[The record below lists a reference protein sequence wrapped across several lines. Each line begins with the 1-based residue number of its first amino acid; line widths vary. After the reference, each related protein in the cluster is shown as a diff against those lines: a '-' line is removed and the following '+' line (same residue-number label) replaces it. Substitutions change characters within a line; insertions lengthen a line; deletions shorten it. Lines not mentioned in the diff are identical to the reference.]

1 MIPDSIRKQL
11 REGSSSTVEFLAGAK
26 DFSPIGRT
34 VCAFLNGKGGDIFCG
49 VSDGGEIVGVPD
61 APGIAD
67 RLRRHL
73 QKAITPHAPLLSV
86 TVDEE
91 DSRSIVTIEIP
102 AGTQGPYLYEGAA
115 YIRRG
120 AATRAAD
127 AATLHHLL
135 QAASVATE
143 LWEKRV
149 STALEN
155 DDLDTEE
162 LEALMKESAKAGR
175 FVFEKPDDRLDVLRQ
190 LGLVRGG
197 QFTQA
202 ADVLFASNPA
212 LRHPQIRVRATCFEE
227 DKESDRF
234 LDDKVFEGPLVQM
247 LVGVEKFILRNM
259 RTAVSFRDKGLQTD
273 DRAEY
278 PPGAIREGLV
288 NALAHRDYASFH
300 GGVAVRL
307 YPSRLEIWNA
317 GHLPSPLKPGDLK
330 RNHPSIP
337 VNPDIVHVLYIRGYM
352 NRIGRGTQRIVNL
365 CREHG
370 LKSPAWR
377 DNSTG
382 ITLTLFAQAGG
393 QGKVG
398 SLNPR
403 QEALL
408 EGIKPGEEIRPGV
421 YQRRYAEGVTER
433 QARRDLAEL
442 EDANL
447 LERVGAGATTRYRRT
462 ERDWKGRK
470 RT

>member
-1 MIPDSIRKQL
+1 MIPDSIKKQI
-11 REGSSSTVEFLAGAK
+11 REGQAATVAFIAGAK
-26 DFSPIGRT
+26 DFAPIGRA

-49 VSDGGEIVGVPD
+49 VSDGGEILGVPH

-67 RLRRHL
+67 QLRKHL
-73 QKAITPHAPLLSV
+73 QESITPHAPLLSV
-86 TVDEE
+86 TVDDE
-91 DSRSIVTIEIP
+91 DGRNIVTIEIP
-102 AGTQGPYLYEGAA
+102 AGTQGPYVYEGAA

-120 AATRAAD
+120 TMTQAAD
-127 AATLHHLL
+127 AATLHRLL

-143 LWEKRV
+143 LWEKRI
-149 STALEN
+149 STALEYG
-155 DDLDTEE
+155 DFDTREFD
-162 LEALMKESAKAGR
+162 ALMKEASKAGR
-175 FVFEKPDDRLDVLRQ
+175 FVFEKPDARLDVLRQ
-190 LGLVRGG
+190 LGLSKGG

-234 LDDKVFEGPLVQM
+234 LDDKVFEGPLVHM
-247 LVGVEKFILRNM
+247 LERAEKFILRNI
-259 RTAVSFRDKGLQTD
+259 RTGVSFRGKGLQTD

-278 PPGAIREGLV
+278 PPEAIREGLV
-288 NALAHRDYASFH
+288 NALAHRDYASFY

-307 YPSRLEIWNA
+307 YPARLEIWNA

-330 RNHPSIP
+330 KNHPSIP

-352 NRIGRGTQRIVNL
+352 NRIGRGTQKIVNL

-370 LKSPAWR
+370 LRSPSWR
-377 DNSTG
+377 DDSTG
-382 ITLTLFAQAGG
+382 VTLTLFAQAGSHD
-393 QGKVG
+393 KAG

-408 EGIKPGEEIRPGV
+408 VRIKPGEEIRPGE
-421 YQRRYAEGVTER
+421 YLRQYAEGVTER
-433 QARRDLAEL
+433 QARRDLTEL

-462 ERDWKGRK
+462 ERVWRGRN

>member
-11 REGSSSTVEFLAGAK
+11 REGNSSTVEFLDGAK
-26 DFSPIGRT
+26 DFAPIGRA

-49 VSDGGEIVGVPD
+49 VSDGGGIVGVPD
-61 APGIAD
+61 ALGTAD
-67 RLRRHL
+67 RLRKHL
-73 QKAITPHAPLLSV
+73 QEAITPHAPLLSV
-86 TVDEE
+86 TVDDE
-91 DSRSIVTIEIP
+91 DGRSIVTIEMP
-102 AGTQGPYLYEGAA
+102 AGTQGPYVYEGAA
-115 YIRRG
+115 YVRHG
-120 AATRAAD
+120 AATQAAE
-127 AATLHHLL
+127 AATLHRLL

-149 STALEN
+149 STALES
-155 DDLDTEE
+155 DDLEALE
-162 LEALMKESAKAGR
+162 LEALMKEAAKAGR
-175 FVFEKPDDRLDVLRQ
+175 FVFEKPDNRHEVLRQ
-190 LGLVRGG
+190 LGLTRGG

-202 ADVLFASNPA
+202 ADVLFARNPA
-212 LRHPQIRVRATCFEE
+212 LRHPQIRIRATCFEE

-247 LVGVEKFILRNM
+247 LERAEQFILRNM
-259 RTAVSFRDKGLQTD
+259 RTAVSFRGKGLQTD

-278 PPGAIREGLV
+278 PPEAIREGLV

-330 RNHPSIP
+330 KNHPSIP

-352 NRIGRGTQRIVNL
+352 NRIGRGTQKIVNL

-377 DNSTG
+377 DDSTG
-382 ITLTLFAQAGG
+382 VTLTLFAQAGG
-393 QGKVG
+393 QGNAG

-408 EGIKPGEEIRPGV
+408 AKIKPGEEIRPGE

-433 QARRDLAEL
+433 QARRDLTEL

-462 ERDWKGRK
+462 ERDRKGRN

>member
-11 REGSSSTVEFLAGAK
+11 REGKSSTVEFLAGAK
-26 DFSPIGRT
+26 DFAPIGRA

-61 APGIAD
+61 ASGMAD
-67 RLRRHL
+67 RLRKHL
-73 QKAITPHAPLLSV
+73 QAAITPHAPLLSV
-86 TVDEE
+86 TVD
-91 DSRSIVTIEIP
+91 DGDDRSIITIEIP
-102 AGTQGPYLYEGAA
+102 AGTQGPYVYEGAA
-115 YIRRG
+115 YVRHG
-120 AATRAAD
+120 AATQAAE
-127 AATLHHLL
+127 AATLQRLL

-149 STALEN
+149 STALEYG
-155 DDLDTEE
+155 DLDTGE
-162 LEALMKESAKAGR
+162 LEALMKEAAKASR

-190 LGLVRGG
+190 LGLTRGG

-202 ADVLFASNPA
+202 ADVLLARNPA

-227 DKESDRF
+227 DKEADRF
-234 LDDKVFEGPLVQM
+234 IDDKVFEGPLVQM
-247 LVGVEKFILRNM
+247 LERAEKFILRNM
-259 RTAVSFRDKGLQTD
+259 RTVVSFRGKGLQTD

-278 PPGAIREGLV
+278 PPEAIREGLV
-288 NALAHRDYASFH
+288 NAMAHRDYASFH

-307 YPSRLEIWNA
+307 YPSRLEIWNV

-337 VNPDIVHVLYIRGYM
+337 VNPDIVHALYIRGYM
-352 NRIGRGTQRIVNL
+352 NRIGRGTQKIVNL

-370 LKSPAWR
+370 LKSPSWR
-377 DNSTG
+377 DDSTG
-382 ITLTLFAQAGG
+382 VTLTLFAQAGG
-393 QGKVG
+393 QGYTG

-403 QEALL
+403 QKALL
-408 EGIKPGEEIRPGV
+408 AKINPGEEIRPGE
-421 YQRRYAEGVTER
+421 YQRQYAEGVTDR
-433 QARRDLAEL
+433 QARRDLTEL

-462 ERDWKGRK
+462 ERDRKGRN

>member
-1 MIPDSIRKQL
+1 
-11 REGSSSTVEFLAGAK
+11 
-26 DFSPIGRT
+26 
-34 VCAFLNGKGGDIFCG
+34 LNGKGGDIFCG
-49 VSDGGEIVGVPD
+49 VSDGGEIVGVLD
-61 APGIAD
+61 APGAAD
-67 RLRRHL
+67 RLRKHL
-73 QKAITPHAPLLSV
+73 QEAITPHAPLLSV
-86 TVDEE
+86 TVDDE
-91 DSRSIVTIEIP
+91 DGRSIVTIEIP
-102 AGTQGPYLYEGAA
+102 AGTQGPYVYEGAA

-120 AATRAAD
+120 TATQAAD
-127 AATLHHLL
+127 AATLHRLL
-135 QAASVATE
+135 QAAAVATE

-149 STALEN
+149 STALEYA
-155 DDLDTEE
+155 DLDTGE
-162 LEALMKESAKAGR
+162 LEALLKEAAKAGR
-175 FVFEKPDDRLDVLRQ
+175 FVFEKPGNRLDVLRQ
-190 LGLVRGG
+190 LGLTRGG

-202 ADVLFASNPA
+202 ADVLFARNPA
-212 LRHPQIRVRATCFEE
+212 LRHPQIRTRATCFEE
-227 DKESDRF
+227 DKGSDRF

-247 LVGVEKFILRNM
+247 LERAEKFILRNM
-259 RTAVSFRDKGLQTD
+259 RTVVSFRGKGLQTD

-278 PPGAIREGLV
+278 PLEAIREGLV
-288 NALAHRDYASFH
+288 NAMAHRDYASFH

-352 NRIGRGTQRIVNL
+352 NRIGRGTQKIVNL

-370 LKSPAWR
+370 LKSPSWR
-377 DNSTG
+377 DDSTG
-382 ITLTLFAQAGG
+382 VTLTLFAQAGG
-393 QGKVG
+393 HGYAG

-408 EGIKPGEEIRPGV
+408 AKIKPGEEIRPGE
-421 YQRRYAEGVTER
+421 YQRQYAEGVTER
-433 QARRDLAEL
+433 QARRDLTEL

-462 ERDWKGRK
+462 ERDRKGRN

>member
-1 MIPDSIRKQL
+1 MIPDSISKQL
-11 REGSSSTVEFLAGAK
+11 REGNSSTVEFLGGAK
-26 DFSPIGRT
+26 VFAPIGRA

-49 VSDGGEIVGVPD
+49 VTEGGEIVGVPD
-61 APGIAD
+61 ASGMAD
-67 RLRRHL
+67 RLRKHL
-73 QKAITPHAPLLSV
+73 QEAITPHAPLLSV

-91 DSRSIVTIEIP
+91 DGRSIVTIEIP
-102 AGTQGPYLYEGAA
+102 AGTQGPYVYEGAA

-127 AATLHHLL
+127 AATLHRLL

-149 STALEN
+149 STALEY
-155 DDLDTEE
+155 DDLDTGE
-162 LEALMKESAKAGR
+162 LEALMKEAAKAGR
-175 FVFEKPDDRLDVLRQ
+175 FVVEKPDDRLDILRQ
-190 LGLVRGG
+190 LGLTRGG

-202 ADVLFASNPA
+202 ADVLFARNPA
-212 LRHPQIRVRATCFEE
+212 LRHPQIRIRATCFEE

-247 LVGVEKFILRNM
+247 LERAEKFILRNM
-259 RTAVSFRDKGLQTD
+259 RTAVSFRGKGLQTD

-278 PPGAIREGLV
+278 PSEAIREGLV
-288 NALAHRDYASFH
+288 NAMAHRDYASFH

-317 GHLPSPLKPGDLK
+317 GHLPSPLKTGDLK
-330 RNHPSIP
+330 KNHPSIP

-352 NRIGRGTQRIVNL
+352 NRIGRGTQKIVNL

-377 DNSTG
+377 DDSTG
-382 ITLTLFAQAGG
+382 VTLTLFAQAEGH
-393 QGKVG
+393 GKAG
-398 SLNPR
+398 SVNPR

-408 EGIKPGEEIRPGV
+408 AKIKPGEEIRPGK
-421 YQRRYAEGVTER
+421 YRRQYAGGVTER
-433 QARRDLAEL
+433 QARRDLTEL
-442 EDANL
+442 ENANL

-462 ERDWKGRK
+462 ERDWKGRN